1 MQLATKYFGEMDI
14 TSVNV
19 IHFPTGILGFP
30 QETEFV
36 LLDLPDNPLFQI
48 LQSIKRKEIAFIV
61 VNPYQLYEDYT
72 FKLDDGIVKALQLSD
87 ETEIVVLSI
96 VTLKQPFNTS
106 TINLQAPIIINANKQ
121 QGKQFVIN
129 SDKYSTRV
137 SITTL
142 NSPSGKGE

>member
-1 MQLATKYFGEMDI
+1 MLLATKYFGEIDVTPTNM
-14 TSVNV
+14 

-36 LLDLPDNPLFQI
+36 LLDFPDNPLFQI

-96 VTLKQPFNTS
+96 VTLKQPFDTS
-106 TINLQAPIIINANKQ
+106 TMNLQAPIIINANKQ

-137 SITTL
+137 SITAL